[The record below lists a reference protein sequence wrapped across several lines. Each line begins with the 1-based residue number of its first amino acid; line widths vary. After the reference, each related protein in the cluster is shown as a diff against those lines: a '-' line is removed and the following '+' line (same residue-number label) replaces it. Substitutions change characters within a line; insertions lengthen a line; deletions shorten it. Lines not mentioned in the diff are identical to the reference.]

1 MKLKKMQD
9 KKSRKPSSALKKK
22 IGRALQKIR
31 FEAHL
36 SRDDAAEVIG
46 MPATDFENLER
57 GIGRML
63 TPIDAKHIQ
72 AATGVSAASLMKG
85 DAWPVMLNDK
95 HFTLEGFTNW
105 RNHAISEESRIAQTQ
120 EIAMM
125 SELLLE
131 TAGKKGASVRRRA
144 YHLLRETLEEIRK
157 SSGISMAEIH
167 EQAMKGAQFSTHQ
180 ATRDQLDQAIG
191 QAPAYQAIR
200 GKLPVEGLIEVA
212 QDAFQTWC
220 DLSAFDSILPE
231 VPDCMEVTRVIYR
244 LKIGEHWHTVIAD
257 QFSGRGVGSNQRA
270 SKLKRSIGKAIP
282 Y

>member
-1 MKLKKMQD
+1 
-9 KKSRKPSSALKKK
+9 
-22 IGRALQKIR
+22 
-31 FEAHL
+31 
-36 SRDDAAEVIG
+36 
-46 MPATDFENLER
+46 
-57 GIGRML
+57 
-63 TPIDAKHIQ
+63 
-72 AATGVSAASLMKG
+72 MKG

-105 RNHAISEESRIAQTQ
+105 RNHTISEEARVAQPQ

-131 TAGKKGASVRRRA
+131 AAGKKGESVRRRA

-167 EQAMKGAQFSTHQ
+167 EQAMKEAQFSTYQ

-200 GKLPVEGLIEVA
+200 GKLPAEGLIEVA

-220 DLSAFDSILPE
+220 DLSVFDSILPE

-244 LKIGEHWHTVIAD
+244 LKIGEQWHPVIAD
-257 QFSGRGVGSNQRA
+257 QFSGRGTSSPGRGR
-270 SKLKRSIGKAIP
+270 KLEKSIGKAIP
-282 Y
+282 YQAGGEN